1 MEKFKERMS
10 GAIKRTLMEVERP
23 PIGIEQ

>member
-1 MEKFKERMS
+1 MEKFKGRMS
-10 GAIKRTLMEVERP
+10 GAIKRTLMEAERP